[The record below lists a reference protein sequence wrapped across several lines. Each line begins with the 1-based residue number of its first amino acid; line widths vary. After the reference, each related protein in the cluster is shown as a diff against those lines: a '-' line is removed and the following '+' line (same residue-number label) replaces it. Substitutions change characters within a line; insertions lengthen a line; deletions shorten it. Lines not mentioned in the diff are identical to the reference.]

1 MSDFFSTFSLI
12 PCRRAFSHK
21 EKDVLFHLKIKGWG
35 FYALAKRFNAYPYEI
50 RELLEDLN
58 REYAAKRHAE
68 GKHYYGGFHQST
80 ARRESRRAVIEA
92 AFLDY

>member
-1 MSDFFSTFSLI
+1 MNDRLSSLLLT
-12 PCRRAFSHK
+12 PCRRAFTHK
-21 EKDVLFHLKIKGWG
+21 EKSDLFHLKSKGWG
-35 FYALAKRFNAYPYEI
+35 LYALAKRFNAYPYEI
-50 RELLEDLN
+50 RELLENLN

-80 ARRESRRAVIEA
+80 PRRESVRAVIEA